1 MEPIIRIQ
9 NLNKTIKGKHIIKN
23 INLDFYPGQITGFLG
38 PNGAGKTTTI
48 RMVTGLMY
56 PTSGDIIIDG
66 VSLASDYES
75 AMKNVGVI
83 VENPEMYKF
92 MSGYKNLLH
101 FARMHGNVTKE
112 RIDEVVRQ
120 VGLEKRIHEKVGTY
134 SLGMRQ
140 RLGLAQA
147 MLHRPKFLLLDEPT
161 NGLDPAGIREY
172 RSYLRKIAREEN
184 ISIVI
189 SSHLLAEMELICDR
203 IAVIKN
209 GEIIDIREVGAM
221 NEAPVYVLE
230 ATPQD
235 TVGTTLTNLSVPY
248 TLQEDK
254 FMLEIDRE
262 QVPTV
267 VTRVASEAQ
276 LFAIY
281 PQQETLEDQFIALT
295 GAGGAI
301 DEIRS

>member
-1 MEPIIRIQ
+1 MEPIVRVQ
-9 NLNKTIKGKHIIKN
+9 NLNKTIKGKHIIKDL
-23 INLDFYPGQITGFLG
+23 NLDFYPGQITGFLG

-48 RMVTGLMY
+48 RMITGLMY
-56 PTSGDIIIDG
+56 PTSGDVIIDG
-66 VSLASDYES
+66 VSLAKDYEG

-83 VENPEMYKF
+83 VENPEMYKY
-92 MSGYKNLLH
+92 MSGYKNLKH
-101 FARMHGNVTKE
+101 FARMHDNVSKE
-112 RIDEVVRQ
+112 RIDEVVAQ

-147 MLHRPKFLLLDEPT
+147 MLHSPKFLILDEPT

-172 RSYLRKIAREEN
+172 RSYLRKIAHEEN
-184 ISIVI
+184 ISIVV

-209 GEIIDIREVGAM
+209 GEIIDIREM
-221 NEAPVYVLE
+221 NDRETSTVYVLE
-230 ATPQD
+230 ASPSEA
-235 TVGTTLTNLSVPY
+235 VSAALS
-248 TLQEDK
+248 E
-254 FMLEIDRE
+254 LEIVYTKENDAYQLEIERE
-262 QVPTV
+262 QVPAIV
-267 VTRVASEAQ
+267 ARVARDGQ

-281 PQQETLEDQFIALT
+281 PHQQTLEDQFIELT
-295 GAGGAI
+295 GSGGAI

>member
-56 PTSGDIIIDG
+56 PTSGDVIIDG

-120 VGLEKRIHEKVGTY
+120 VGLEKRIHEKVGTH

-235 TVGTTLTNLSVPY
+235 TVGTALTNLSVPY